1 MYRPLYTFLALF
13 TINATTLTAGQVSTP
28 ATGVPT
34 GNSRTV
40 AKPIRIASVVEQT
53 LALNPELR
61 FYENEIV
68 NASERRANAG
78 RWNDPELSVEIG
90 RKSSREPGGA
100 YAGDGLAWSVTLAQK
115 FDFSGRNA
123 LRKAIAEKQIERA
136 QAGLEQFR
144 RELGAKAAEL
154 AHALLAAQQ
163 RLEATETCVARTQ
176 AVIASLVQREPT
188 GIHVALE
195 THVIEAGLKKLSH
208 EAAMQRAR
216 LNLALGDLNLLRGL
230 PPTTPLVLANETAVP
245 AEAPTDMALL
255 AVAFREN
262 YALRQFELDLQ
273 EQGIAVSLEREHLF
287 NDVTLSAYYSEE
299 KAGGKERAFGL
310 GVSLPLPLW
319 NRNAAG
325 ITEARTRQIQAES
338 ALFRLRRDLHKD
350 LLAAAAFYRT
360 NQEFLRENSA
370 GEIARFHEAAGQ
382 AERHYRLGAIPVS
395 TYLALQQAYLE
406 MVDVHTTARIEA
418 IRNAAQLCTL
428 TGLPLQR
435 FFPHTLENIQTSAA
449 AGTTQKG
456 GTR

>member
-1 MYRPLYTFLALF
+1 M
-13 TINATTLTAGQVSTP
+13 
-28 ATGVPT
+28 
-34 GNSRTV
+34 
-40 AKPIRIASVVEQT
+40 
-53 LALNPELR
+53 
-61 FYENEIV
+61 
-68 NASERRANAG
+68 
-78 RWNDPELSVEIG
+78 
-90 RKSSREPGGA
+90 
-100 YAGDGLAWSVTLAQK
+100 
-115 FDFSGRNA
+115 
-123 LRKAIAEKQIERA
+123 
-136 QAGLEQFR
+136 
-144 RELGAKAAEL
+144 
-154 AHALLAAQQ
+154 
-163 RLEATETCVARTQ
+163 
-176 AVIASLVQREPT
+176 
-188 GIHVALE
+188 
-195 THVIEAGLKKLSH
+195 
-208 EAAMQRAR
+208 
-216 LNLALGDLNLLRGL
+216 
-230 PPTTPLVLANETAVP
+230 
-245 AEAPTDMALL
+245 
-255 AVAFREN
+255 
-262 YALRQFELDLQ
+262 
-273 EQGIAVSLEREHLF
+273 EREHLF